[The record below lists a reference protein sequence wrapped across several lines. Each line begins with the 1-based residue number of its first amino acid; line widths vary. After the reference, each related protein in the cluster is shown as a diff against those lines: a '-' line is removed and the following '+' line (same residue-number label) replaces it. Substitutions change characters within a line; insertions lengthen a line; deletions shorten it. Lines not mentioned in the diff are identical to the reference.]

1 MVDTER
7 FHINP
12 DCARFVSEVTASLA
26 RRGGNHTTQVLEVTT
41 YLPLDV
47 DSVGRALES
56 LEDDPGVE
64 RIQEGEISYYRFDD
78 PDQYSLREFDLD
90 AGEHLSDID
99 PGLVRTMNALKSEED
114 WGKKAREQHEILHIA
129 AGARSQTVEL
139 SYFTS
144 RCDIPSARVQSILND
159 FGAEGYVEIDYD
171 EDTDT
176 LSYTFPQL
184 QYPAERFERNTGL
197 IERAEPKES
206 NSPVWLVLL
215 VSTII
220 LLVAILLIRSSL

>member
-12 DCARFVSEVTASLA
+12 DCARFVFEVAASLA
-26 RRGGNHTTQVLEVTT
+26 RRGGDNTTQVLEVAT

-47 DSVGRALES
+47 DTVGRAMES
-56 LEDDPGVE
+56 LDEDPGVE
-64 RIQEGEISYYRFDD
+64 RIQEEEISFYRFDD

-99 PGLVRTMNALKSEED
+99 AGLTRTMNALKSEDD
-114 WGKKAREQHEILHIA
+114 WAKKLREQHEILHIA
-129 AGARSQTVEL
+129 AGARSRTIEL

-144 RCDIPSARVQSILND
+144 RSDIPSARVQSILND

-176 LSYTFPQL
+176 LSYTFPDL
-184 QYPAERFERNTGL
+184 EYPSERFERNTRL
-197 IERAEPKES
+197 VEHAEPTES
-206 NSPVWLVLL
+206 SSPVWLVLL

-220 LLVAILLIRSSL
+220 LLVVVLLIRSTI

>member
-12 DCARFVSEVTASLA
+12 DCARFVFEVAASLA
-26 RRGGNHTTQVLEVTT
+26 RRGGDNTTQVLEVAT

-47 DSVGRALES
+47 DSVGRAMES
-56 LEDDPGVE
+56 LDEDDGVE
-64 RIQEGEISYYRFDD
+64 RIQNGEISYYRFDD

-90 AGEHLSDID
+90 AGEHLADMES
-99 PGLVRTMNALKSEED
+99 GLSRTMNALKSEED
-114 WGKKAREQHEILHIA
+114 WAKKMREQHEILHIA
-129 AGARSQTVEL
+129 AGARSERIEL

-176 LSYTFPQL
+176 LSYTFPSL
-184 QYPAERFERNTGL
+184 EYPAARFERNAGL
-197 IERAEPKES
+197 VEQAEPAES
-206 NSPVWLVLL
+206 SSPVWLVLL

-220 LLVAILLIRSSL
+220 LLVVVLLIRSSL

>member
-12 DCARFVSEVTASLA
+12 DCARFVFEVAASLA
-26 RRGGNHTTQVLEVTT
+26 RRGGDNTTQVLEVTT

-47 DSVGRALES
+47 DSVGRAMES
-56 LEDDPGVE
+56 LDEDAGVE
-64 RIQEGEISYYRFDD
+64 RIQDGEISYYHFDD

-90 AGEHLSDID
+90 AGEHLEEVES
-99 PGLVRTMNALKSEED
+99 GLSRTMNALKSEDD
-114 WGKKAREQHEILHIA
+114 WAKKMREQHEILHIA
-129 AGARSQTVEL
+129 AGARSQRIEL

-176 LSYTFPQL
+176 LSYTFPDL
-184 QYPAERFERNTGL
+184 EYPAERFERNSGL
-197 IERAEPKES
+197 VERAEPAES
-206 NSPVWLVLL
+206 SSAVWLVLL

-220 LLVAILLIRSSL
+220 LLVVVLLIRSSL